1 MIRLLLKLMEL
12 KHMSAQAK
20 APAKS
25 SSTLKK
31 SATKASK
38 GMAPLHHG
46 VGRRKSAVA
55 RVWVRLGNG
64 KMVVNGR
71 DYIQYFTTDVVR
83 SAATLPFKV
92 CSIASGYDVEVNVV
106 GGGQAGQADAVKL
119 GFARAL
125 LKSDEEQ
132 RRTLRE
138 HGLLTVDARV
148 KERKKPGQRGARRKF
163 QFTKR

>member
-1 MIRLLLKLMEL
+1 
-12 KHMSAQAK
+12 
-20 APAKS
+20 
-25 SSTLKK
+25 
-31 SATKASK
+31 
-38 GMAPLHHG
+38 
-46 VGRRKSAVA
+46 
-55 RVWVRLGNG
+55 
-64 KMVVNGR
+64 
-71 DYIQYFTTDVVR
+71 
-83 SAATLPFKV
+83 
-92 CSIASGYDVEVNVV
+92 
-106 GGGQAGQADAVKL
+106 GQAGQADAVKL